1 MKNGLILFKLL
12 MWKYGV
18 IISETK
24 VILIWIHLLLNIH
37 ISGDDFFLINNLK
50 SVFILFSFIKSTVLC
65 HIYFNLRWLYNSSCT
80 GSKNVDFAPLIEMS
94 PLILIL
100 TLCPKNRKKIQQSN
114 N

>member
-37 ISGDDFFLINNLK
+37 ISGDDFFLISNLK
-50 SVFILFSFIKSTVLC
+50 SVFILF
-65 HIYFNLRWLYNSSCT
+65 
-80 GSKNVDFAPLIEMS
+80 
-94 PLILIL
+94 
-100 TLCPKNRKKIQQSN
+100 
-114 N
+114 